1 MTSKQLSFA
10 LKIILI
16 VLIITVLVLAFALYR
31 LLQPPVSIYKTNELI
46 PVLSIYGYG
55 SKPAEQLK
63 QPHDV
68 AFGPKGRLYITDTGH
83 QRVLVFSRHG
93 KFLFKF
99 GQKGTSAGS
108 FLNPLGITVDKY
120 KRVFV
125 ADQERSK
132 IVVFNEYGRFL
143 KEFYVTLPLKP
154 LAIGSK
160 LYVANYAFVSV
171 FNLKNLKQVAKWGGK
186 GRARENLNLA
196 SGLAVGANKEIYVV
210 DLGNLRLKKLNPE
223 GKVRWVF
230 GQPYNSRNAIGRQFG
245 LPVSAAFDSK
255 YIYVVDAFNSEIVVL
270 NSDRQVLARLG
281 KVGDSEGELYYP
293 AGIAYGGQ
301 QIFAVADKFNDRVQL
316 LKITINKRV
325 QTKNSN
331 RFN

>member
-1 MTSKQLSFA
+1 MTTNQLNFT

-16 VLIITVLVLAFALYR
+16 ILVITVLILAFALYR
-31 LLQPPVSIYKTNELI
+31 LLQPAVSIYKTNEFTPI
-46 PVLSIYGYG
+46 LSIYGYG
-55 SKPAEQLK
+55 PNPEEQLK

-68 AFGPKGRLYITDTGH
+68 AFGPQGRLYITDTGH

-99 GQKGTSAGS
+99 GQKGTTTGS

-132 IVVFNEYGRFL
+132 ILVFNDYGKFI

-154 LAIGSK
+154 LAVGSK

-171 FNLKNLKQVAKWGGK
+171 FNLKDLKLLAKWGGK
-186 GRARENLNLA
+186 GRAAENLNLA

-210 DLGNLRLKKLNPE
+210 DLGNLRLKKLSSQ
-223 GKVRWVF
+223 GKVMWIF

-245 LPVSAAFDSK
+245 LPVSAAFDSR

-270 NSDRQVLARLG
+270 NSSRQVLARLG
-281 KVGDSEGELYYP
+281 KVGDREGELYYP

-316 LKITINKRV
+316 LKIALNKRG
-325 QTKNSN
+325 QTKNSSQLN
-331 RFN
+331 

>member
-1 MTSKQLSFA
+1 MTTKQLSSV
-10 LKIILI
+10 LKVILIIL
-16 VLIITVLVLAFALYR
+16 VITVVVLAFALYR
-31 LLQPPVSIYKTNELI
+31 LMQPPTSVYRTNELI
-46 PVLSIYGYG
+46 PILSIYGYG
-55 SKPAEQLK
+55 PAPEEQLK

-83 QRVLVFSRHG
+83 QRVLVFSRRG

-99 GQKGTSAGS
+99 GHKGAEAGA

-132 IVVFNEYGRFL
+132 IIIFNEYGKFL

-154 LAIGSK
+154 LAVGSK

-171 FNLKNLKQVAKWGGK
+171 FNLKNLKLLAKWGGK
-186 GRARENLNLA
+186 GQAAESLNLA
-196 SGLAVGANKEIYVV
+196 SGLAVAANKDIYVV
-210 DLGNLRLKKLNPE
+210 DLGNLRLKKLSPQ
-223 GKVRWVF
+223 GKVKWIF

-245 LPVSAAFDSK
+245 LPVSAALDGK
-255 YIYVVDAFNSEIVVL
+255 YIYVVDAFNSEIVAL

-316 LKITINKRV
+316 LKIQLNKSR
-325 QTKNSN
+325 KAKSN
-331 RFN
+331 VKFN